1 MIIELIKDFYNGF
14 CAMVKSSLRTYAKLL
29 NGFLPYIMYLIGQY
43 VFKERGRLT
52 LGGELFIPIIIFILI
67 WFINSYANK
76 IGKGSTVPVPQ
87 KRFTEISDD
96 EVTVEHERVQEMILY
111 VADVEDYLERKG
123 LL

>member
-1 MIIELIKDFYNGF
+1 MIVELTKDFFNGF
-14 CAMVKSSLRTYAKLL
+14 REMIKSNLRTYAKLL

-43 VFKERGRLT
+43 VFKERGRIA

-76 IGKGSTVPVPQ
+76 IGKGSTVPVPH
-87 KRFTEISDD
+87 KRFTEIDED
-96 EVTVEHERVQEMILY
+96 EVTVEHERIQEMILY